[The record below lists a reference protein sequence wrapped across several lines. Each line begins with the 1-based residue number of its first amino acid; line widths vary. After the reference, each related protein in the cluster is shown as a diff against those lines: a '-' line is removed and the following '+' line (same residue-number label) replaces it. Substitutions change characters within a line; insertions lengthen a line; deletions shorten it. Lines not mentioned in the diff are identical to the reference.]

1 LDIFAGHG
9 WHPAE
14 DDFRHVAVG
23 FDHGRPGERR
33 TTVGGIRRSVPLS
46 VRLSM
51 SLQGDISAK
60 RGLAGRRDVAIV
72 METSTAFSRGA
83 LAGVAR
89 WMADHDGWAIA
100 VDDRRA
106 NAAAP
111 RWLLR
116 WQGDGLLSGVDERA
130 LPRPW
135 RGGLRPVIQVRG
147 RLTPE
152 QLPGVYPDEDAA
164 MQLAAA
170 HLTERGLSRL
180 AFCPSDTGEDRDRCI
195 PLARYAES
203 RGCGIDVYESS
214 RMGVRSR
221 LGDEADRSAVG
232 KWIAGLPKPVGVI
245 AASDVRAVQILEA
258 CREVGVAVPDDVAV
272 VGIGDDDVLCDLVS
286 PALTSVTHDRTR
298 IGYEAARML
307 DERMHGRMPAVPVLL
322 LPPRSITVRHS
333 SDVFAVE
340 DADVRQA
347 LRLIQARGCSGLVAA
362 DVATAV
368 GLPRRLL
375 DRKFQRFLGRTIH
388 DELLRM
394 KLAEAKRLLVE
405 TDEKLLVVSAHA
417 GFSHAAQ
424 LCNVFK
430 AAVGVPPMQFRKAA
444 RTNRKAASGH
454 P

>member
-1 LDIFAGHG
+1 
-9 WHPAE
+9 
-14 DDFRHVAVG
+14 
-23 FDHGRPGERR
+23 
-33 TTVGGIRRSVPLS
+33 
-46 VRLSM
+46 M
-51 SLQGDISAK
+51 SLQGRTSAK
-60 RGLAGRRDVAIV
+60 HGLAGRRDVVIV
-72 METSTAFSRGA
+72 METSSAFSRGV
-83 LAGVAR
+83 LAGVSR
-89 WMADHDGWAIA
+89 WMAEHDNWAIT

-116 WQGDGLLSGVDERA
+116 WQGDGVLSGVDERA
-130 LPRPW
+130 LPRSW

-164 MQLAAA
+164 LRLAAT
-170 HLTERGLSRL
+170 HLVERGVTRL
-180 AFCPSDTGEDRDRCI
+180 AFCPAATAEDRERCTALI
-195 PLARYAES
+195 RYAES
-203 RGCGIDVYESS
+203 TGCHIDVFEPSWMS
-214 RMGVRSR
+214 ARPRSFV
-221 LGDEADRSAVG
+221 EPDRHAVG
-232 KWIAGLPKPVGVI
+232 RWLAGLPKPVGVI

-272 VGIGDDDVLCDLVS
+272 VGIGDDDVLCDLAT

-307 DERMHGRMPAVPVLL
+307 DERMDGRLPATPVVL

-333 SDVFAVE
+333 SDMFAID

-347 LRLIQARGCSGLVAA
+347 LRLIQAKGCAGLVAA

-388 DELLRM
+388 DELMRV
-394 KLAEAKRLLVE
+394 KLAEAKRLLLE

-444 RTNRKAASGH
+444 RTCREAATGRT
-454 P
+454 